1 MMGQRAGSL
10 PMAVTVGFCH
20 SCAVAVEKAA
30 RSSNEIYLR
39 IFIFSQLLINFAIQ
53 LVKVRNFFE
62 TAQ

>member
-10 PMAVTVGFCH
+10 PTAVMVGFCH

-39 IFIFSQLLINFAIQ
+39 IFIFSH
-53 LVKVRNFFE
+53 
-62 TAQ
+62 